1 MNIPTQEQIEQFL
14 HGSDPEK
21 YIVGLEF
28 GFRSGKIY
36 KIKEYPDKGK
46 VIEVDTFTPF
56 CWVGDLRSKNFYR
69 GNKQAQKEAI
79 SKHGIIIEKLETYV
93 NDRLENGLTYLVKT
107 TKDYNHLVSFFREGG
122 LNPWGEDSRDFIL
135 MLPPIEQYLIQ
146 KEKRLFKGFEDY
158 NDVHRFVFDLETT
171 SLSPKDGRI
180 FMIGMKDNRGFEKVI
195 EVEDNDYNEI
205 LAITEFFETID
216 KLKPTIIGGYN
227 SSNFDWDWLFERS
240 RILGLDISEFKTLN
254 PNEKFK
260 MSKGTLKLG
269 AEMEEYNKIGIWGY
283 NSIDIAHSVR
293 RAQTINSDIK
303 SWGLK
308 YITKFTNSEKPNRV
322 YVQGDKI
329 ASTYKENLEYF
340 FNPKTGQ
347 YRLVTDPKVKDIE
360 TKYPG
365 VYERVNGKYIVERYL
380 LDDIWETLEVDAQ
393 FNQASF
399 LLSSMVPTSYER
411 ASTMGTATLWK
422 MLMLAWSYT
431 NNLAIP
437 KKDEKRPFV
446 GGLSRLL
453 KTGYST
459 NVLKLDFSS
468 LYPSIQLVHDVFPE
482 CDVTGAMKSMLKYF
496 RDTRIKYKNLT
507 SEYKNID
514 KKVSETYGRKQL
526 PIKIFI
532 NSMFGSLSAP
542 QVFPWG
548 DMNKGEE
555 VTCTGRQY
563 LRHMIRWFMDRGY
576 EPLVLDTDGVNF
588 STPKDVEN
596 IEYVGKGNND
606 LVVKDKVYVGT
617 DAHVAEY
624 NDLYM
629 VNEMGL
635 DTDGTWPACINVARK
650 NYALL
655 TDKGKVK
662 LTGNSIK
669 SKKLQGY
676 VEEFIDKGLT
686 MLLNGEGQSFID
698 YYYEYIEK
706 IYNKEI
712 PLSKIANKSNVKQS
726 VSDYKIRSKQ
736 TSKSGSLM
744 SKQAHMEL
752 IIQEGLKV
760 DLGDTIYYVNNGTR
774 KSHGDVQNVNK
785 PKKGWSQEQLDNFF
799 DTHGVYPPDS
809 LTTMVKLNCYRIPK
823 EDIENNPG
831 LTGNYNVPRYISTFN
846 KRVEPLLVCFK
857 PEIRDNI
864 LIEDPKDRQYFT
876 KSQCELINGIP
887 RKPEDQDSLGEILD
901 LSEDEVNFWSNV
913 KQQNENYFMESLGIF
928 DTVR

>member
-1 MNIPTQEQIEQFL
+1 
-14 HGSDPEK
+14 
-21 YIVGLEF
+21 
-28 GFRSGKIY
+28 
-36 KIKEYPDKGK
+36 
-46 VIEVDTFTPF
+46 
-56 CWVGDLRSKNFYR
+56 
-69 GNKQAQKEAI
+69 
-79 SKHGIIIEKLETYV
+79 
-93 NDRLENGLTYLVKT
+93 
-107 TKDYNHLVSFFREGG
+107 
-122 LNPWGEDSRDFIL
+122 
-135 MLPPIEQYLIQ
+135 
-146 KEKRLFKGFEDY
+146 
-158 NDVHRFVFDLETT
+158 
-171 SLSPKDGRI
+171 
-180 FMIGMKDNRGFEKVI
+180 MIGMKDNRGFEKVI
-195 EVEDNDYNEI
+195 EIEDDDYSEI
-205 LAITEFFETID
+205 LAITEFFEAID
-216 KLKPTIIGGYN
+216 KLKPTIVGGYN

-254 PNEKFK
+254 PNERIK
-260 MSKGTLKLG
+260 MSKGMLKLG
-269 AEMEEYNKIGIWGY
+269 AEVEEYNKIEMWGY
-283 NSIDIAHSVR
+283 NSIDIAHAVR
-293 RAQTINSDIK
+293 RTQTINSDIK

-329 ASTYKENLEYF
+329 SSTYKENLEYF

-360 TKYPG
+360 KKYPG

-380 LDDIWETLEVDAQ
+380 LDDIWETLEVDSQ

-411 ASTMGTATLWK
+411 VSTMGTATLWK
-422 MLMLAWSYT
+422 MLMLSWSYSH
-431 NNLAIP
+431 NLAIP
-437 KKDEKRPFV
+437 KKDEKRSFV

-482 CDVTGAMKSMLKYF
+482 CDVTGSMKSMLKYF

-507 SEYKNID
+507 SEYKDID
-514 KKVSETYGRKQL
+514 KKLSETYGRKQL

-588 STPKDVEN
+588 SAPKDVESLT
-596 IEYVGKGNND
+596 YTGKGNNE
-606 LVVKDKVYVGT
+606 LVVEGKLYSGT

-624 NDLYM
+624 NDLFM

-655 TDKGKVK
+655 TDKGKIK

-686 MLLNGEGQSFID
+686 MLLNGDGQSFIEC
-698 YYYEYIEK
+698 YYEHLDK
-706 IYNKEI
+706 IFNKQI

-726 VSDYKIRSKQ
+726 VNDYITRSKQ

-744 SKQAHMEL
+744 SRQAHMEL
-752 IIQEGLKV
+752 IIQEGLKP
-760 DLGDTIYYVNNGTR
+760 DLGDTIYYVNNGSR
-774 KSHGDVQNVNK
+774 KSHGDVQR
-785 PKKGWSQEQLDNFF
+785 KKLKDGTEQLI
-799 DTHGVYPPDS
+799 
-809 LTTMVKLNCYRIPK
+809 LNCYRIPK
-823 EDIENNPG
+823 EEIENNPE
-831 LTGNYNVPRYISTFN
+831 LTGDYNVPRYISTFN
-846 KRVEPLLVCFK
+846 NRVEPLLVCFK

-864 LIEDPKDRQYFT
+864 LIDDPKDRQYFT
-876 KSQCELINGIP
+876 KSQCELINGVP
-887 RKPEDQDSLGEILD
+887 RKSEDQDSLSEILD
-901 LSEDEVNFWSNV
+901 LSEEEINFWSNV
-913 KQQNENYFMESLGIF
+913 KKQSENYFMESLGVL

>member
-1 MNIPTQEQIEQFL
+1 
-14 HGSDPEK
+14 
-21 YIVGLEF
+21 
-28 GFRSGKIY
+28 
-36 KIKEYPDKGK
+36 
-46 VIEVDTFTPF
+46 
-56 CWVGDLRSKNFYR
+56 
-69 GNKQAQKEAI
+69 
-79 SKHGIIIEKLETYV
+79 
-93 NDRLENGLTYLVKT
+93 
-107 TKDYNHLVSFFREGG
+107 
-122 LNPWGEDSRDFIL
+122 
-135 MLPPIEQYLIQ
+135 
-146 KEKRLFKGFEDY
+146 
-158 NDVHRFVFDLETT
+158 LETT

-180 FMIGMKDNRGFEKVI
+180 FMIGIKDNRGFEEVI
-195 EVEDNDYNEI
+195 EIEDDDYSEI
-205 LAITEFFETID
+205 LAITKFFETID
-216 KLKPTIIGGYN
+216 KLKPTIVGGYN

-254 PNEKFK
+254 PNECIK
-260 MSKGTLKLG
+260 MSKGTIKLG
-269 AEMEEYNKIGIWGY
+269 AEVEEYNKIKMWGY
-283 NSIDIAHSVR
+283 NSIDIAHAVR
-293 RAQTINSDIK
+293 RTQTINSDIK

-360 TKYPG
+360 KKYPG

-411 ASTMGTATLWK
+411 VSTMGTATLWK
-422 MLMLAWSYT
+422 MLMLSWSYSH
-431 NNLAIP
+431 NLAIP
-437 KKDEKRPFV
+437 KKDEKRSFV

-453 KTGYST
+453 KTGFST

-507 SEYKNID
+507 SEYKDTN
-514 KKVSETYGRKQL
+514 KKLSETYGRKQL

-563 LRHMIRWFMDRGY
+563 LRHMIRWFMDRDY

-588 STPKDVEN
+588 SAPKDVET
-596 IEYVGKGNND
+596 ITYTGKGNNE
-606 LVVKDKVYVGT
+606 LVVAGKLYSGT

-624 NDLYM
+624 NDLFM
-629 VNEMGL
+629 INEMGL
-635 DTDGTWPACINVARK
+635 DTDGNWPACINVARK

-655 TDKGKVK
+655 TDKGKIK

-686 MLLNGEGQSFID
+686 MLLNGDGQSFVE
-698 YYYEYIEK
+698 YYYEYLDK
-706 IYNKEI
+706 IFNKKI

-726 VSDYKIRSKQ
+726 VNDYIIRSKE

-744 SKQAHMEL
+744 SRQAHMEL
-752 IIQEGLKV
+752 IIQEGLKP
-760 DLGDTIYYVNNGTR
+760 DLGDTIYYVNNGNK
-774 KSHGDVQNVNK
+774 KSHGDVQS
-785 PKKGWSQEQLDNFF
+785 KKLKDGTDQLI
-799 DTHGVYPPDS
+799 
-809 LTTMVKLNCYRIPK
+809 LNCYRIPK
-823 EDIENNPG
+823 EEMENNPEM
-831 LTGNYNVPRYISTFN
+831 TGDYNVPRYISTFN
-846 KRVEPLLVCFK
+846 NRVEPLLVCFK
-857 PEIRDNI
+857 PETRDSI
-864 LIEDPKDRQYFT
+864 LIDDPKDRQYFT

-887 RKPEDQDSLGEILD
+887 RKVEDQDSLSEILD
-901 LSEDEVNFWSNV
+901 LSEEEINFWANV
-913 KQQNENYFMESLGIF
+913 KNQSESYFMESLGVL